1 MFMRAN
7 DGLLQARMT
16 PELKVAIIT
25 GASSGIGMET
35 AFALVRRGYAVVLA
49 ARREDRLE
57 QVAGR
62 CREIAAEAVVE
73 VVVTDVSDR
82 LAVESLVS
90 GAVEKFGRVDV
101 MVNNA
106 GSGMFGR
113 VHELSESE
121 VRDLFEVNFYGVF
134 HGCRAV
140 APIMISRRSGH
151 IFNVSSVIGKRG
163 TPFHG
168 AYCAT
173 KFAVCG
179 LTDSM
184 RVELK
189 PYGVRVT
196 GVCPTLTATEFFDH
210 SRMEPRGRSKYEAD
224 RKMMPASTVGRKIAA
239 TVGKSKPELVFSIG
253 GRFLVTLSALWPRA
267 ADWIM
272 RIYHD
277 DLVKRQE
284 S

>member
-1 MFMRAN
+1 MVCVMESER
-7 DGLLQARMT
+7 
-16 PELKVAIIT
+16 KVAIVT

-35 AFALVRRGYAVVLA
+35 AFALVRRGYAVVIA
-49 ARREDRLE
+49 ARRKDRLE
-57 QVAGR
+57 QVAASCG
-62 CREIAAEAVVE
+62 EISDGARVE

-82 LAVESLVS
+82 SAVENLVNLT
-90 GAVEKFGRVDV
+90 VEKFGRVDV

-113 VHELSESE
+113 VHELPEDE
-121 VRDLFEVNFYGVF
+121 LRRLFEVNFYGVLY
-134 HGCRAV
+134 GCQTV
-140 APIMISRRSGH
+140 APIMIAQKSGH

-184 RVELK
+184 RVEMK
-189 PYGVRVT
+189 PYGVKVT
-196 GVCPTLTATEFFDH
+196 SVCPTLTATEFFDH
-210 SRMEPRGRSKYEAD
+210 SRMEGRAHSKYESAG
-224 RKMMPASTVGRKIAA
+224 KMMPASKVGRKIAVSA
-239 TVGKSKPELVFSIG
+239 GKSRPELVFSLG
-253 GRFLVTLSALWPRA
+253 GKFLVVLSTLWPRA

-272 RIYHD
+272 KIYHD
-277 DLVKRQE
+277 DLVKRQKP
-284 S
+284 

>member
-1 MFMRAN
+1 MA
-7 DGLLQARMT
+7 DDA
-16 PELKVAIIT
+16 ELKVAIIT

-49 ARREDRLE
+49 ARREDRLG
-57 QVAGR
+57 QVADR
-62 CREIAAEAVVE
+62 CREIAPGAAVE

-82 LAVESLVS
+82 SAVECLVS
-90 GAVEKFGRVDV
+90 GAVEEFGRVDV

-106 GSGMFGR
+106 GAGMFGR
-113 VHELSESE
+113 VHELPESDMRE
-121 VRDLFEVNFYGVF
+121 LFEVNFYGVLY
-134 HGCRAV
+134 GCQAV
-140 APIMISRRSGH
+140 APIMIARRSGH

-189 PYGVRVT
+189 PYGVKVT
-196 GVCPTLTATEFFDH
+196 SVCPTLTATEFFDH
-210 SRMEPRGRSKYEAD
+210 SRMEPRAHSKYESES
-224 RKMMPASTVGRKIAA
+224 KMMPASTVGRKIAA

-253 GRFLVTLSALWPRA
+253 GKFLVTLSALWPRA
-267 ADWIM
+267 VDWIM
-272 RIYHD
+272 KIYHD
-277 DLVKRQE
+277 DLVKRQKP
-284 S
+284 